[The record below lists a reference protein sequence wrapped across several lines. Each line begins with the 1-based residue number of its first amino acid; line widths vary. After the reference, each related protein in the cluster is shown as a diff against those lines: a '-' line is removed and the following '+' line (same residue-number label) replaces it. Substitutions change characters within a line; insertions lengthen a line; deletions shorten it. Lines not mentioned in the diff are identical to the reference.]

1 MQFYFKLFF
10 FNIYNYIYIFKIC
23 WHPTK
28 ESIIAFGTKD
38 GKVGV
43 FDYMSN
49 NKYISHIHGNLQ
61 KMILSFFFL

>member
-49 NKYISHIHGNLQ
+49 NKYISHTWEPTKNEFKL
-61 KMILSFFFL
+61 LLL